1 MIIIVFCLKYWFGVS
16 LLKLFFFIEVVIIKV
31 EDSEGNSGFG
41 IIVELEESGLFEESG
56 ESEEFGDWEESG
68 ELGEFG
74 DNEDFEEFGDLNISK
89 WDEILKE

>member
-1 MIIIVFCLKYWFGVS
+1 M
-16 LLKLFFFIEVVIIKV
+16 
-31 EDSEGNSGFG
+31 
-41 IIVELEESGLFEESG
+41 FEESG